1 MIFSRRTFFS
11 LLLFWR
17 PGQTTSIPVKVLET
31 FTRGPTPTA
40 ILVHHADEA
49 TRDTFARWLQ
59 AHPKSEVRVRNS
71 TGDETDAS
79 IFRVRMCF
87 GRGLILLNKPLRARE
102 GETLNI
108 RG

>member
-1 MIFSRRTFFS
+1 MILSRRTFLS
-11 LLLFWR
+11 LLLWQ
-17 PGQTTSIPVKVLET
+17 PAQTTSIPVKVLET
-31 FTRGPTPTA
+31 FSRGQAPLA

-59 AHPKSEVRVRNS
+59 THPRSEIRVRNS
-71 TGDETDAS
+71 SGDETDAT

-87 GRGLILLNKPLRARE
+87 GRGLILFNRPLRAGE
-102 GETLNI
+102 GEILSI